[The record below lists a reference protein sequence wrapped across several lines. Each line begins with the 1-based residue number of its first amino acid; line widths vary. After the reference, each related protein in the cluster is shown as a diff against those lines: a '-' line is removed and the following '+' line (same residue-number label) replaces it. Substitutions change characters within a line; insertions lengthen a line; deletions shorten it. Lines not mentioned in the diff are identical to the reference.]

1 MKQKINKK
9 EKEVQVMTKREKFEV
24 IKTYVAEN
32 EEFVAFLN
40 KEIAALDAKTVKARA
55 KRSEKAEAEAEVIK
69 AYIVKALEDA
79 GRAVTMP
86 EVVGG
91 GEYPTGKVVY
101 YMAKLVDGGI
111 VVKDKAKVGE
121 RKVMT
126 YKLAE

>member
-1 MKQKINKK
+1 
-9 EKEVQVMTKREKFEV
+9 MTKREKFEV

-32 EEFVAFLN
+32 PEFVAFLD
-40 KEIAALDAKTVKARA
+40 KEIKALDAKTAKAKTKRA
-55 KRSEKAEAEAEVIK
+55 EKAGAEAEAIR

-86 EVVGG
+86 EIVGG

-101 YMAKLVDGGI
+101 YMAKLVGEGI
-111 VVKDKAKVGE
+111 VAKDKAKVGE